1 MKPIFGLLLLAMAL
15 SIGSASAGIDND
27 VKAAFDRFVAAQ
39 NAHDISAVR
48 DSLLDSPNFLWVT
61 RGAPVW
67 GRDAA
72 LKRFETLFQDA
83 WKLSPDTSNFRVI
96 TLTDTTA
103 QLFVPIMFSIGPTG
117 QPPSEVPFLMNQT
130 LVKTGVGWRIA
141 SILPIPLSAPA
152 PAPGK

>member
-72 LKRFETLFQDA
+72 LKRFETLFKDA

-117 QPPSEVPFLMNQT
+117 QPQSEVPFLMNQT